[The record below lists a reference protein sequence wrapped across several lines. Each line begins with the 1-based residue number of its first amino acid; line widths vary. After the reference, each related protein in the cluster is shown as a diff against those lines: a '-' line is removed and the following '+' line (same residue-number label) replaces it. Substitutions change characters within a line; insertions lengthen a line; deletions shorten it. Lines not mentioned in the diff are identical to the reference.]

1 MIKSCHKTIDDV
13 KNLSIEYKNLYAIN
27 GVIYYLTTEDV
38 NLPYVNKFTNVYGWR
53 PQVKVFNSDLEL
65 EIYINSFNNVS
76 SVKLSVLS
84 DVLWYGNVAHAL
96 FDGLYPIY
104 LALIKFG
111 YHDDTF
117 SFLAGEWVSKDTF
130 GYKVIKLFTKGG
142 DLLEYP
148 NLDKNKV
155 YHFETLVA
163 GTGSA
168 GNRVVNQDCKLYGEK
183 WDGMGIFKKRILEVC
198 NKTANKPLNEIPK
211 IIIVN
216 NKRYSDYELLVI
228 NKVIEHFSNSY
239 NIKFVDWGTG
249 YNKSFENQMEEIQD
263 VDIHITGPGTGML
276 YMPFLKKGAVNV
288 NVGCIEHTQTNG
300 ARPNIK
306 INESNAP
313 DHIFPSYLEQA
324 VCNGSD
330 GISSIYYN
338 RYTYNNLEEE
348 PLIEIINRAI
358 AIVKNKGILNNNLNI
373 DALVFKEYCKRVDN
387 SHVIC
392 NHLTDLALQI
402 EFFVN
407 EHPYALHPATDIQI
421 LRQVKDELHYNR
433 NYEIKL

>member
-1 MIKSCHKTIDDV
+1 MFKSSYKTIDDV
-13 KNLSIEYKNLYAIN
+13 KNLSIEYKNLYSID
-27 GVIYYLTTEDV
+27 GIIYYLTTEDV
-38 NLPYVNKFTNVYGWR
+38 NLPFVNKFTNVYGWS
-53 PQVKVFNSDLEL
+53 PKIKVFNSDLDL
-65 EIYINSFNNVS
+65 ENYVKSFNNVS
-76 SVKLSVLS
+76 SIKLSVLS
-84 DVLWYGNVAHAL
+84 DVLWYGNVGHAL

-111 YHDDTF
+111 YKDDSF

-130 GYKVIKLFTKGG
+130 GYKVIKLFSKGG
-142 DLLEYP
+142 ELLEYP
-148 NLDKNKV
+148 NLDKIKI

-168 GNRVVNQDCKLYGEK
+168 GNRVVNKDCKIYGEK
-183 WDGMGIFKKRILEVC
+183 WDGMEIFKKRILEVC
-198 NKTANKPLNEIPK
+198 NKTANKPLNKIPK

-216 NKRYSDYELLVI
+216 NKRYSNYELLII
-228 NKVIEHFSNSY
+228 NKVIDYFSNNY
-239 NIKFVDWGTG
+239 DIKFVDWGAD
-249 YNKSFENQMEEIQD
+249 YDKIFEKQMDEIQD
-263 VDIHITGPGTGML
+263 VDIHVTGPGTGML
-276 YMPFLKKGAVNV
+276 YMPFLKRGAVNI

-306 INESNAP
+306 INESTAI

-324 VCNGSD
+324 VCNGST
-330 GISSIYYN
+330 GISSIYYD
-338 RYTYNNLEEE
+338 RYTYNNLEEK
-348 PLIEIINRAI
+348 PLIEIINHAI
-358 AIVKNKGILNNNLNI
+358 DIIKNKSILDNNLNI

-387 SHVIC
+387 SDVIC

-407 EHPYALHPATDIQI
+407 EHPYALHLTTDIEI
-421 LRQVKDELHYNR
+421 LRQVKDEFHYNR